1 LFPPPSRRWNV
12 ESLARRMTNVLLHL
26 QGGSRAV
33 DIHDDSDL
41 WRIEGP
47 STVLARSGSR
57 GQGDQVPAPILPKS
71 RRESGLP
78 VLESRQSFSRAQVPH
93 THTSHHLLLLKV
105 LQTGS
110 CQCLNVLSIV
120 VRCDGLWTSFFPT
133 ATDFARRMT
142 PFVCLFILFFLSS
155 HFYAHSRPTAH
166 PSMSLTHAS

>member
-1 LFPPPSRRWNV
+1 
-12 ESLARRMTNVLLHL
+12 MTNVLIHL

-78 VLESRQSFSRAQVPH
+78 VLESRQSFSRAQVRLH
-93 THTSHHLLLLKV
+93 YTHKSSPTFAKC

-110 CQCLNVLSIV
+110 LSTV
-120 VRCDGLWTSFFPT
+120 ESLVHCRALCDGLWTRIWSFFSCCWCSHGY
-133 ATDFARRMT
+133 TDFARCMT
-142 PFVCLFILFFLSS
+142 PLFCLFVCLFFHICM
-155 HFYAHSRPTAH
+155 RTAERQH
-166 PSMSLTHAS
+166 TRACL

>member
-1 LFPPPSRRWNV
+1 
-12 ESLARRMTNVLLHL
+12 MTNVLIHL
-26 QGGSRAV
+26 QGGSRVV

-78 VLESRQSFSRAQVPH
+78 VLESRQSFSRAQVRLHIH
-93 THTSHHLLLLKV
+93 THKSSPTFAKC

-110 CQCLNVLSIV
+110 LSTV
-120 VRCDGLWTSFFPT
+120 EFLVHCRALCDGLYGQEFGHFLLLLLFPT
-133 ATDFARRMT
+133 AI
-142 PFVCLFILFFLSS
+142 PIL
-155 HFYAHSRPTAH
+155 HVA
-166 PSMSLTHAS
+166 